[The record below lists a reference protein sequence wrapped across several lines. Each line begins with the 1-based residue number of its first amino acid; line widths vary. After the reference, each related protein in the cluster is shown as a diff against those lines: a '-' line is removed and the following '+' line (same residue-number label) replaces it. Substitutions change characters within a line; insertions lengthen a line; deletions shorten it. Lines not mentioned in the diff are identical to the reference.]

1 METRSVGFLGF
12 GKYIPEKVLPNYDL
26 EKMVDTSNEWIVE
39 RTGIKERHI
48 AAPDQATSDLA
59 FNAAQ
64 QALVNAG
71 ITAEDLDCIIVATV
85 SPDMLFPSTA
95 CILQDKLGAKK
106 AAAFDL
112 SAGCSGFVYGS
123 AVASQMIASGLYKY
137 VLVVGAETLSRIMN
151 WKDRNTCVLF
161 GDGAGAAVLGPVEK
175 GYGIQAIELGAEG
188 KGGPSLYM
196 PAGGSR
202 KPASHETVDA
212 AEHYIHMNG
221 TEVFK
226 FAIRIMVRTTNHL
239 LEKTGLTKEDIDLI
253 IPHQA
258 NSRIVDSAA
267 KRLKL
272 TPDKI
277 MIDLDKY
284 GNTSGGSIPIAMCEA
299 AEQGRYHKGE
309 NVVIVGFGAGLT
321 WASMII
327 KWQA

>member
-1 METRSVGFLGF
+1 
-12 GKYIPEKVLPNYDL
+12 
-26 EKMVDTSNEWIVE
+26 
-39 RTGIKERHI
+39 
-48 AAPDQATSDLA
+48 
-59 FNAAQ
+59 
-64 QALVNAG
+64 
-71 ITAEDLDCIIVATV
+71 
-85 SPDMLFPSTA
+85 
-95 CILQDKLGAKK
+95 
-106 AAAFDL
+106 
-112 SAGCSGFVYGS
+112 
-123 AVASQMIASGLYKY
+123 
-137 VLVVGAETLSRIMN
+137 
-151 WKDRNTCVLF
+151 
-161 GDGAGAAVLGPVEK
+161 
-175 GYGIQAIELGAEG
+175 
-188 KGGPSLYM
+188 
-196 PAGGSR
+196 
-202 KPASHETVDA
+202 
-212 AEHYIHMNG
+212 MNG